1 MSELLNIGLFSFGLW
16 MCFLN
21 RKSDIWFV
29 WVVAQIVLAGVLW
42 GGLGSPQ

>member
-21 RKSDIWFV
+21 RNESPRESRRPF
-29 WVVAQIVLAGVLW
+29 
-42 GGLGSPQ
+42 GLSQAVTARSV